1 MVNSKTFDLTVNA
14 FRDLVAEVFSGTN
27 ENQKTKLRKMLNQ
40 FTRISRKRKTD
51 GQIISTEVKNTSML
65 DTLISNHFPKEINKA
80 KINEISEI
88 LQSHKR
94 PDLVKEIKN
103 LVLLNTRAI
112 DFPNM
117 TEMDTSTTK
126 VLPTEML
133 KAVLEKLGYKSLSSA
148 RQICKR
154 WKEIIDGFK
163 LVEKAFGKHLMFN
176 YELKKLYICRWL
188 RNNMFAFSL
197 VRLMNKY

>member
-1 MVNSKTFDLTVNA
+1 MVNSKTFDLTVKA
-14 FRDLVAEVFSGTN
+14 FGDLVTEVFSDTD

-51 GQIISTEVKNTSML
+51 GQINSAKVEDTSML
-65 DTLISNHFPKEINKA
+65 DTLTSNHFPKKINKS
-80 KINEISEI
+80 KINEIFEI

-103 LVLLNTRAI
+103 LVQLHTRAI
-112 DFPNM
+112 DGPNM

-133 KAVLEKLGYKSLSSA
+133 KAILEKLDYKSLCSA

-163 LVEKAFGKHLMFN
+163 LVEKNFSKHLWKYSF
-176 YELKKLYICRWL
+176 
-188 RNNMFAFSL
+188 
-197 VRLMNKY
+197 MN

>member
-1 MVNSKTFDLTVNA
+1 MVNSKA
-14 FRDLVAEVFSGTN
+14 F
-27 ENQKTKLRKMLNQ
+27 
-40 FTRISRKRKTD
+40 
-51 GQIISTEVKNTSML
+51 
-65 DTLISNHFPKEINKA
+65 
-80 KINEISEI
+80 
-88 LQSHKR
+88 
-94 PDLVKEIKN
+94 DLVKEMKN

-112 DFPNM
+112 DGPNM
-117 TEMDTSTTK
+117 TEMDISTTK

-133 KAVLEKLGYKSLSSA
+133 KAILEKLDYKSLSSA

-188 RNNMFAFSL
+188 RNNLFGFSV
-197 VRLMNKY
+197 VRLMN

>member
-1 MVNSKTFDLTVNA
+1 MVNSKIFDLTVNT
-14 FRDLVAEVFSGTN
+14 FGYFVTEVFSGTD

-40 FTRISRKRKTD
+40 FTRISRKRKTN
-51 GQIISTEVKNTSML
+51 GQIISTEVENTSML

-103 LVLLNTRAI
+103 LVLLKTRVIEGPKMA
-112 DFPNM
+112 D
-117 TEMDTSTTK
+117 MDTLNNK

-133 KAVLEKLGYKSLSSA
+133 KAILEKLDYKSLASA

-163 LVEKAFGKHLMFN
+163 LVEKAFGKH
-176 YELKKLYICRWL
+176 I
-188 RNNMFAFSL
+188 
-197 VRLMNKY
+197 

>member
-1 MVNSKTFDLTVNA
+1 MLVSYSFFQAFIVVPYLHRNPNRSSIREFQLSFFRSSSSGLHPSSISVSKVQPL
-14 FRDLVAEVFSGTN
+14 EQS
-27 ENQKTKLRKMLNQ
+27 
-40 FTRISRKRKTD
+40 
-51 GQIISTEVKNTSML
+51 
-65 DTLISNHFPKEINKA
+65 FPKKINKA
-80 KINEISEI
+80 KINEIFEI

-112 DFPNM
+112 DGPNM
-117 TEMDTSTTK
+117 TEMDTSTNK

-133 KAVLEKLGYKSLSSA
+133 KAILEKLNYKSLSSS

-163 LVEKAFGKHLMFN
+163 LVEKAFGKHLWKCSSMD
-176 YELKKLYICRWL
+176 
-188 RNNMFAFSL
+188 
-197 VRLMNKY
+197 

>member
-1 MVNSKTFDLTVNA
+1 MVNSKTFDLTVKA
-14 FRDLVAEVFSGTN
+14 FGDLVTEVFSGTD

-51 GQIISTEVKNTSML
+51 GQIISTEVEDTSML
-65 DTLISNHFPKEINKA
+65 DTLISNHFPMEINKA
-80 KINEISEI
+80 KIKEIFEI
-88 LQSHKR
+88 LQRIKR
-94 PDLVKEIKN
+94 PDLIEEMKN
-103 LVLLNTRAI
+103 VLLKTRVI
-112 DFPNM
+112 DSPEM
-117 TEMDTSTTK
+117 TAMTSK

-133 KAVLEKLGYKSLSSA
+133 KAILEKLDYKSLASA

-188 RNNMFAFSL
+188 RNNLFGFSL
-197 VRLMNKY
+197 VRFMN

>member
-1 MVNSKTFDLTVNA
+1 MVNSTTFDLTVNA
-14 FRDLVAEVFSGTN
+14 FGDLVTEVFSGTE

-40 FTRISRKRKTD
+40 FTRITRKRKTD
-51 GQIISTEVKNTSML
+51 GQILSTEVEDTSML

-88 LQSHKR
+88 LQNNKR

-112 DFPNM
+112 DGPNM
-117 TEMDTSTTK
+117 TEIDTPTTK

-133 KAVLEKLGYKSLSSA
+133 KAILEKLDYKSVAYA
-148 RQICKR
+148 RQICKH

-163 LVEKAFGKHLMFN
+163 LVEKAFGKQKLWNRVGKKSHW
-176 YELKKLYICRWL
+176 LK
-188 RNNMFAFSL
+188 S
-197 VRLMNKY
+197 V